1 MVAPRAPHLVTG
13 QRGEEAAERHLQG
26 LGYRVL
32 ARNLRTTHGELD
44 LVCRQGDTLV
54 FVEVKTR
61 KAGSRAAPHEA
72 LTLAKRG
79 RLVRAAAEYLSGQDL
94 WGSPCRFDLVEV
106 VAPGTPGQAVRVIAN
121 AFDLDGLDGQARGW
135 QPW

>member
-1 MVAPRAPHLVTG
+1 MG
-13 QRGEEAAERHLQG
+13 QRGEEAAERLLKG

-32 ARNLRTTHGELD
+32 ERNLRTRHGELD

-61 KAGSRAAPHEA
+61 KAGSRAAPHQA
-72 LTLAKRG
+72 LTPAKRV
-79 RLVRAAAEYLSGQDL
+79 RLVRAAAEYLSGRDL

-106 VAPGTPGQAVRVIAN
+106 VAPGTAGQTLRVIPN
-121 AFDLDGLDGQARGW
+121 AFDLGDLGGQARGW